1 MTEKKLI
8 YYQTEDDKE
17 PFVEWFES
25 FKDKV
30 IQARIDTRLER
41 VTNGNYGDHK
51 AVGSGVFEL
60 RYHFGSGYRVYF
72 AEDGDTLVLL
82 LTGGDKSSQK
92 KDVELEK
99 VYLQDYLDNK
109 KEDTNEKLP

>member
-1 MTEKKLI
+1 MTKKKLI
-8 YYQTEDDKE
+8 SYQTEDDKN
-17 PFVEWFES
+17 PFSEWVEG

-30 IQARIDTRLER
+30 TQARIITRLDRIKE
-41 VTNGNYGDHK
+41 GNYGDHK

-60 RYHFGSGYRVYF
+60 RYHFGAGYRVYF

-92 KDVELEK
+92 KDIDLAKE
-99 VYLQDYLDNK
+99 YLQDYLDSK
-109 KEDTNEKLP
+109 KEDTV